1 MMPARSSWSFW
12 RWPVLLVATVLAAVL
27 VWFVAPHVS
36 IAGHALLPDLASR
49 ILALVLVALVGA
61 MVALFW
67 IMSARGD
74 RPAERQSPSADR
86 PREIRI
92 RQMREQ
98 ERGFRLALGV
108 LRRIRKPHFLSST
121 YRYELPWYA
130 VIGPSGAGKTGLVHA
145 SGLRF
150 PLNER
155 RSGRISAGPL
165 DFSFTDHAV
174 LVEARCPSPQDEEA
188 GIIATF
194 GALLRRY
201 RARQPLN
208 GVLLVLSLPE
218 VLAASDVTR
227 FSFHA
232 DLREQLER
240 LQREIRRRVPVYVIF
255 SHTDQ
260 VPGFEAFVAN
270 LSPSD
275 RRGVFGLTLP
285 LYDEKG
291 MTAKGKP
298 LAATVAAEF
307 DHFLQWQ
314 RPRTLTQLNA
324 AFEVQERLDCF
335 LFVPQL
341 ATLKPIIAE
350 LVEDVFRPTDF
361 ERPLLLRGLYFT
373 AAPDAGASAS
383 APKAIPAADGE
394 VASADRRTEGYF
406 IRDLF
411 EKVVFGEAGL
421 AERDP
426 TSRGRETALR
436 WGLISTGI
444 GIAAALTLWWSV
456 SFVANRYLVE
466 DLGQATG
473 KAQQAVAELGSAV
486 KEIPADQVDLAAIL
500 PTLTALENL
509 PTGWGYRDAPTP
521 PRMNGGLSQTAFL
534 SAYTVQEYKDAL
546 IWLLLPRLETVVQ
559 KSVSETLSNPQDLYG
574 ALMVYLMLGGAGPM
588 SPDAIADW
596 TRRYLI
602 SAYPGPAQASLR
614 AALLDHV
621 RNLLTIGFPP
631 LELNQQLV
639 SQARTVLSAYPAAE
653 RGMTELLK
661 LPEINSLIPWRLTD
675 VAGPLAPYALT
686 RRSGK
691 PLSTPI
697 SGMYTADQFF
707 TIVLPAIDR
716 IAQRLAAEDW
726 VRFPTAPDVTLADR
740 AAQLKRDI
748 RGLYVS
754 DYIAEWQNLLSDV
767 ALLPFDSLQAEVAI
781 LQALIGPPSPLDS
794 YLKSVAQQTTL
805 TPPAPPDPAKSTTE
819 QLRALIPGGEPPV
832 PSTPGA
838 GLAQAVTDHFSG
850 LHRFVAGQ
858 PSPLEEVLKTV
869 GQLRMVIGPAAS
881 VGAGSPG
888 QLTDLTSGPAFAQIL
903 SQLKLSTVTAPPG
916 LAESILG
923 LVRQTSSITNA
934 GVRADLNATWK
945 TQILPFCQQA
955 VGGRYPFAISATD
968 TTLADFTR
976 MFGPDGLLD
985 RFFERQ
991 LKPFVDTSVSPW
1003 KMLANAG
1010 AAPDITPQG
1019 LGLFEQ
1025 ADRIRTMFFPQGATA
1040 PQLTFALT
1048 PTDLDPG
1055 AMRVRLD
1062 IDGQAL
1068 LYQYGPPQSM
1078 SFKWPGATSGVRLE
1092 FGTATPGQPS
1102 SLTVPGP
1109 WGLFRFL
1116 GGRPLTR
1123 HGPSSF
1129 AFTVTLGPRSAS
1141 FTLDAASVSNPFRQ
1155 NPLTGFRC
1163 LPSLVA
1169 G

>member
-1 MMPARSSWSFW
+1 MPARSSWTFW
-12 RWPVLLVATVLAAVL
+12 RWLVLLVCTLIVAAL
-27 VWFVAPHVS
+27 VWFAVPHVS
-36 IAGHALLPDLASR
+36 VAGHSLLPDLSSR
-49 ILALVLVALVGA
+49 ILALVLVALVSA

-67 IMSARGD
+67 IMARHG
-74 RPAERQSPSADR
+74 ERAARREGAAPEQ
-86 PREIRI
+86 PRELRLS
-92 RQMREQ
+92 QMRAQ
-98 ERGFRLALGV
+98 DRGFRLALGV
-108 LRRIRKPHFLSST
+108 LRRIRKPRFLSSS

-130 VIGPSGAGKTGLVHA
+130 VIGPKGAGKTALVHG

-165 DFSFTDHAV
+165 DFSFTDQAV
-174 LVEARCPSPQDEEA
+174 LVEARSPSVADDET
-188 GIIATF
+188 GLMATF

-240 LQREIRRRVPVYVIF
+240 LQREIHRRVPVYVVL
-255 SHTDQ
+255 SHMDQ
-260 VPGFEAFVAN
+260 IPGFETFVAN
-270 LSPSD
+270 LSTVD
-275 RRGVFGLTLP
+275 RRSVFGLTLP

-291 MTAKGKP
+291 ITTKGKP

-314 RPRTLTQLNA
+314 RPRTLNQLNA

-341 ATLKPIIAE
+341 ATLKAVIAE
-350 LVEDVFRPTDF
+350 MVEDVFRPTDF

-373 AAPDAGASAS
+373 AAPNLSSEDTSTLGAVDAEGV
-383 APKAIPAADGE
+383 PAE
-394 VASADRRTEGYF
+394 RRNEGYF
-406 IRDLF
+406 IRDLL
-411 EKVVFGEAGL
+411 EKVVFAEAGI

-426 TSRGRETALR
+426 TSRKRETAVR
-436 WGLISTGI
+436 W
-444 GIAAALTLWWSV
+444 ALTVAGTSAAVALVLWWSV

-466 DLGQATG
+466 DLGQAAG
-473 KAQQAVAELGSAV
+473 RAQQVVADLTSAV
-486 KEIPADQVDLAAIL
+486 QESAAEQVDLSVVV
-500 PTLTALENL
+500 PTLNALENL
-509 PTGWGYRDAPTP
+509 PTGWGYRGAAPP
-521 PRMNGGLSQTAFL
+521 LRMAGGLSQATYL
-534 SAYTVQEYKDAL
+534 SSFTIDEYKDGL
-546 IWLLLPRLETVVQ
+546 LSLLLPRLETAVQ
-559 KSVSETLSNPQDLYG
+559 KAVTDTLSNPQDLYG

-588 SPDAIADW
+588 NQDAIADW
-596 TRRYLI
+596 MRRYLI
-602 SAYPGPAQASLR
+602 SAYPGPAQAPLR
-614 AALLDHV
+614 AAILEHV
-621 RNLLTIGFPP
+621 RNLLTIGVPP
-631 LELNQQLV
+631 LEMNQQLV
-639 SQARTVLSAYPAAE
+639 SQARTVLSAYPSAE
-653 RGMTELLK
+653 RGMSELLK
-661 LPEINSLIPWRLTD
+661 LPEITSLIPWRLTD
-675 VAGPLAPYALT
+675 VAGPLSPYALT

-697 SGMYTADQFF
+697 AGMYTADQFF
-707 TIVLPAIDR
+707 TVVLPAIDR

-726 VRFPTAPDVTLADR
+726 VRFPAAPDVTPADR

-748 RGLYVS
+748 RALYVS
-754 DYIAEWQNLLSDV
+754 DYIAEWQTLLSDV
-767 ALLPFDSLQAEVAI
+767 AILPFDSLQAEVAI
-781 LQALIGPPSPLDS
+781 LQALIGPPSPLDG

-805 TPPAPPDPAKSTTE
+805 TPPAQPDPAKTAAE
-819 QLRALIPGGEPPV
+819 QFRAMIPGGEAPA

-838 GLAQAVTDHFSG
+838 GLAQTVTEHFSS

-858 PSPLEEVLKTV
+858 PSPLEEVLKAV

-881 VGAGSPG
+881 VGSGSPS

-903 SQLKLSTVTAPPG
+903 NQLKLSTVTAPPG

-934 GVRADLNATWK
+934 GVRADLDATWK

-955 VGGRYPFAISATD
+955 IGGRYPFAVSSTD
-968 TTLADFTR
+968 TTLADFAR
-976 MFGPDGLLD
+976 MFGPDGLLE
-985 RFFERQ
+985 RFFDRQ

-1003 KMLANAG
+1003 KMMTNAG

-1019 LGLFEQ
+1019 LALFEQ
-1025 ADRIRTMFFPQGATA
+1025 AERIRTMFFPQGATT
-1040 PQLTFALT
+1040 PQLTFEIT
-1048 PTDLDPG
+1048 PTDLDAG

-1062 IDGQAL
+1062 IDGQVL
-1068 LYQYGPPQSM
+1068 LYQYGPPQSAA
-1078 SFKWPGATSGVRLE
+1078 FKWPGSPSGVRLE
-1092 FGTATPGQPS
+1092 FGASTPGQPS

-1109 WGLFRFL
+1109 WALFRFI
-1116 GGRPLTR
+1116 GGRQLTR
-1123 HGPSSF
+1123 LAPTRF
-1129 AFTVTLGPRSAS
+1129 AFTTTLGARSAT
-1141 FTLDAASVSNPFRQ
+1141 FTLDAASVNNPFRQ
-1155 NPLTGFRC
+1155 NPMTGFRC
-1163 LPSLVA
+1163 LPSLVS

>member
-1 MMPARSSWSFW
+1 MPARTSWTFW
-12 RWPVLLVATVLAAVL
+12 RWLVLLAATLIVGLL

-36 IAGHALLPDLASR
+36 VAGHSLLPDLPSR
-49 ILALVLVALVGA
+49 ILAVILVVLLGA
-61 MVALFW
+61 MIALFW
-67 IMSARGD
+67 IMA
-74 RPAERQSPSADR
+74 RPAERASRREGAPHDR
-86 PREIRI
+86 LGEART
-92 RQMREQ
+92 RQRQ
-98 ERGFRLALGV
+98 ELDRGFRLALGV

-130 VIGPSGAGKTGLVHA
+130 VIGPEGAGKTSLVHA

-165 DFSFTDHAV
+165 SFSFTDHAV
-174 LVEARCPSPQDEEA
+174 LVEARCPSPLDQEA
-188 GIIATF
+188 GVLATF
-194 GALLRRY
+194 GSLLRRY
-201 RARQPLN
+201 RGRQPLN
-208 GVLLVLSLPE
+208 GVLLVLNLTE

-260 VPGFEAFVAN
+260 VPGFETFAAN
-270 LSPSD
+270 LSATD
-275 RRGVFGLTLP
+275 RRAVFGLTLP
-285 LYDEKG
+285 LYDERG
-291 MTAKGKP
+291 MTPKGKP

-341 ATLKPIIAE
+341 ATLKPVLSE

-373 AAPDAGASAS
+373 AAPDPGSDPNVAH
-383 APKAIPAADGE
+383 PARDGE
-394 VASADRRTEGYF
+394 GAPGERRSEGYF
-406 IRDLF
+406 IRDLL
-411 EKVVFGEAGL
+411 ERVVFAEAGL

-426 TSRGRETALR
+426 TSRRRDSALR
-436 WGLISTGI
+436 LGLFAAGI
-444 GIAAALTLWWSV
+444 AAAAALTLWWSV

-466 DLGQATG
+466 DLAQGTA
-473 KAQQAVAELGSAV
+473 KAQTAISELGLAV
-486 KEIPADQVDLAAIL
+486 KEIPADQVDLSAIL

-509 PTGWGYRDAPTP
+509 PTGWGYRDAATP
-521 PRMNGGLSQTAFL
+521 LRMNGGLSQAGFL
-534 SAYTVQEYKDAL
+534 STYTIQEYKDGL
-546 IWLLLPRLETVVQ
+546 LTLLLPRLETVVQ
-559 KSVSETLSNPQDLYG
+559 RSVIDTLGNPQDLYG

-588 SPDAIADW
+588 NTDAIVDW
-596 TRRYLI
+596 VRRYLI
-602 SAYPGPAQASLR
+602 SAYPGPAQAPLR
-614 AALLDHV
+614 VSLLDHV

-631 LELNQQLV
+631 LELNQTLV

-675 VAGPLAPYALT
+675 VAGPLTPYALA

-691 PLSTPI
+691 PLSAPI
-697 SGMYTADQFF
+697 AGMYTADQFF
-707 TIVLPAIDR
+707 TVVLPAIDR

-726 VRFPTAPDVTLADR
+726 VRFPATPDMPLADR

-767 ALLPFDSLQAEVAI
+767 ALLPFDSLQAEVSI

-805 TPPAPPDPAKSTTE
+805 APPPPPDPAKTAAETF
-819 QLRALIPGGEPPV
+819 RTLIPGGDTPT

-850 LHRFVAGQ
+850 LHRFVTGQ
-858 PSPLEEVLKTV
+858 PSPLEEVLKTI
-869 GQLRMVIGPAAS
+869 GQLRMIIGPAAS
-881 VGAGSPG
+881 LGSGNPA
-888 QLTDLTSGPAFAQIL
+888 QLTELTSGPAFAQIL
-903 SQLKLSTVTAPPG
+903 NQLKLSTVTAPPG
-916 LAESILG
+916 LADSILG

-934 GVRADLNATWK
+934 GVRADLDATWK

-955 VGGRYPFAISATD
+955 ISGRYPFAVSSTD

-991 LKPFVDTSVSPW
+991 LKPFVDTTVSPW

-1010 AAPDITPQG
+1010 AAPDITSQG
-1019 LGLFEQ
+1019 LALFEQ
-1025 ADRIRTMFFPQGATA
+1025 ADRIRSMFFPQGATA
-1040 PQLTFALT
+1040 PQLNFELT
-1048 PTDLDPG
+1048 PTDLDAG
-1055 AMRVRLD
+1055 AMRVRLEV
-1062 IDGQAL
+1062 DGQAL
-1068 LYQYGPPQSM
+1068 LYQYGPPQAV
-1078 SFKWPGATSGVRLE
+1078 SFKWPGITSGVRVE
-1092 FGTATPGQPS
+1092 FGASTPGQPS
-1102 SLTVPGP
+1102 SLSVPGP
-1109 WGLFRFL
+1109 WALFRFL

-1123 HGPSSF
+1123 LGPSRF
-1129 AFTVTLGPRSAS
+1129 AFTVSLGPRNAS

-1163 LPSLVA
+1163 LSSLVS